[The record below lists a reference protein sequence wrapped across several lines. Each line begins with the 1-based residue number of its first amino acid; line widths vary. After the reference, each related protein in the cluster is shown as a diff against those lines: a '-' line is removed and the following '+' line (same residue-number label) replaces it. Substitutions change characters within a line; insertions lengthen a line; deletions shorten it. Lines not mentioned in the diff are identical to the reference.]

1 MKGILLGDFLQATC
15 IVLSGNNY
23 QKMSLFSDFMNIG
36 CIQPSAFYQVQS
48 LYIITAMIEEF
59 DMMRQEL
66 VDKYK
71 DDTLVI
77 SGMSSQLF
85 QYVLKLNNVAM

>member
-1 MKGILLGDFLQATC
+1 M
-15 IVLSGNNY
+15 LSGNNY

-48 LYIITAMIEEF
+48 LYIIPAVIEEF

-66 VDKYK
+66 VDKHK
-71 DDTLVI
+71 DDPLVI
-77 SGMSSQLF
+77 SGMSCQLF
-85 QYVLKLNNVAM
+85 QYVLKLNSVAL